1 MLKRRMCR
9 SVLTAALV
17 ASALGTASIVEAH
30 HGWSSYDSTRLLT
43 LTGTAREV
51 VIENPHG
58 MLRLE
63 TPDKTWTIVLSP
75 PSRMERR
82 GLPRESIEVG
92 EEVTVEGYPHQSV
105 VDELRAE
112 RITIDGQTV
121 ELR

>member
-1 MLKRRMCR
+1 MRRMTLLAAATLLPLAAGP
-9 SVLTAALV
+9 VL
-17 ASALGTASIVEAH
+17 AH
-30 HGWSSYDSTRLLT
+30 HGWSSYDANTVLT
-43 LTGTAREV
+43 FEAPILAVRYQ
-51 VIENPHG
+51 NPHG
-58 MLRLE
+58 EIELE
-63 TPDKTWTIVLSP
+63 ADGKRWLVVLAP
-75 PSRMERR
+75 PARMERR